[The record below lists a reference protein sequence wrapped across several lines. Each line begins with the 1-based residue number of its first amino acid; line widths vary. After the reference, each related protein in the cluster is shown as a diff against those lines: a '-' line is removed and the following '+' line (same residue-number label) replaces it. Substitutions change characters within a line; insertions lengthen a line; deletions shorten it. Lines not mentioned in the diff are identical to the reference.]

1 MKPVNGVDQASVIDL
16 GANSRDQEHGKSGED
31 ITLTTSIKTRQDHTS
46 QRFLK
51 KGILKTFYCL
61 RYPACDLLGSRAVES
76 YKKRVEHWCF
86 IYSEIESNRNM
97 QQINFSL
104 YPPYLSWRLFFWPP
118 SHQRGCQW
126 HWYRLHLA
134 TAWPWAGQAVYQ
146 AARCIFLAIK
156 HHITTWDQISW
167 QQRSWDCPASWRGS
181 PFPSLA
187 CSTQTWACPPSAGQA
202 EGFWKL
208 RGIASHSYKHWET
221 LQFPETMTWRWFSL
235 KTN

>member
-1 MKPVNGVDQASVIDL
+1 M
-16 GANSRDQEHGKSGED
+16 ANLARTSL
-31 ITLTTSIKTRQDHTS
+31 TLSTSIRTRQEHTS
-46 QRFLK
+46 QRFIK
-51 KGILKTFYCL
+51 QNFSKPSTVSGILHVIFWA
-61 RYPACDLLGSRAVES
+61 PEQWNPI
-76 YKKRVEHWCF
+76 KKEHWCF
-86 IYSEIESNRNM
+86 IYPEIDSNRNM
-97 QQINFSL
+97 QQFNFSL

-126 HWYRLHLA
+126 HWSRLHLA

-167 QQRSWDCPASWRGS
+167 QQRSWGCPASWRGS